1 MTYLLTHRRTQL
13 FIVKDS
19 YSLQINII
27 HLQIVTVIPMMRTLR
42 QRILSTMMTSRKVRL
57 TPENENSSASGLLF
71 TGHALATLVIVTTI
85 GGSAII

>member
-57 TPENENSSASGLLF
+57 TPANENSSVLLF
-71 TGHALATLVIVTTI
+71 TGLAITTLVIAIT
-85 GGSAII
+85 GGSAIITI

>member
-1 MTYLLTHRRTQL
+1 MTYLLTHRRTHL

-57 TPENENSSASGLLF
+57 TPANENSSVLLF
-71 TGHALATLVIVTTI
+71 TGLAITTLVIVTT
-85 GGSAII
+85 GGSAIYVI